1 MPEWEPSTPKPV
13 DPKTVKTPITD
24 ALRNRLNPDKFA
36 DALLE
41 ASYNGDVS
49 AAKLVMQYV
58 DGPPAQEKQEKEVI
72 QTVIVLPSNGR

>member
-13 DPKTVKTPITD
+13 DPKSVKTPITD
-24 ALRNRLNPDKFA
+24 ALRSRLLPDKFA

-41 ASYNGDVS
+41 ASYNGDVA

-58 DGPPAQEKQEKEVI
+58 DGPPATDKQEKEI
-72 QTVIVLPSNGR
+72 QQTVIILPSNGR